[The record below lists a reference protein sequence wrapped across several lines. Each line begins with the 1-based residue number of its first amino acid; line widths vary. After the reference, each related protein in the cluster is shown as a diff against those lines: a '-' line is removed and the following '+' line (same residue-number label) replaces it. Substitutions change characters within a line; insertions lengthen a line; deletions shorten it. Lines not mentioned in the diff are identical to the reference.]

1 MENLDIGISTQE
13 PKKETLTAKKV
24 TIENIKIEKPN
35 NKEGKEMKEK
45 FVFECKHPDK
55 EQLIEISKVKYEKNG
70 KLEVAGTW
78 KSLDETGNLLKNSAT
93 ANLLRKYEAKTLK
106 EMLKKTI
113 ETTTEQNGY
122 LVFKA
127 Y

>member
-13 PKKETLTAKKV
+13 PKKETLTPAKVVIK
-24 TIENIKIEKPN
+24 NIKLETPN
-35 NKEGKEMKEK
+35 NKEGKELKDK

-55 EQLIEISKVKYEKNG
+55 ETLIEISKVKYEKKG
-70 KLEVAGTW
+70 KLEIAGTW
-78 KSLDETGNLLKNSAT
+78 KSTDDTGQLLKNSAT
-93 ANLLRKYEAKTLK
+93 ANLLRHNQAETVKQMIGKTV
-106 EMLKKTI
+106 
-113 ETTTEQNGY
+113 ETTTEKDGY